1 MSLRSLNALFFEA
14 VMGARRAEAFLTPRA
29 GTYRPISLREFALD
43 VERTSLGLG
52 EIGIERGDRVAI
64 LSENRYEWAVADY
77 AILTAGAVAVPIY
90 PTLPSRQVDY
100 ILQDS
105 GARALFVSGAVQ
117 LEKVIEARPGMA
129 GIRTILSFDPVAA
142 TDTRVF
148 ALADLQARGEARR
161 QADPESHRRRGAE
174 AGREDVATIL
184 YTSGTTGPP
193 KGVMLSHGNI
203 LSNVESA
210 LGCFDINSR
219 DTCLSILPLSHVFER
234 MAGHFT
240 MLHAGVTIAYAESL
254 EAVPQN
260 LLQVR
265 PTIVVGVP
273 RFFEK
278 IYHRAHRAVAES
290 PASRRRLFVW
300 AKRVGRERTRRR
312 LSGRA
317 VPAGLE
323 MRYRLADALVFRRL
337 RQRVGGRLR
346 FFVSGGAPLAR
357 SIAEFFFAA
366 GLPVYEGYG
375 LTETSPVLTANTPA
389 AVRLGTVGRAIPG
402 VAVRVA
408 EDGEILA
415 SGPNVMR
422 GYWQKEEATREALV
436 GGWFRTGD
444 IGVLDADG
452 FLTITDRK
460 KDLIVTAG
468 GKNVAPQPIEN
479 LLRMSPYILEAVV
492 IGDGRRFIG
501 ALLMPRMAEIERWAA
516 SEGIGWKDHASLFE
530 NPRVRALYEAEIAS
544 TNRELAPYE
553 QIRRFD
559 IIPEE
564 PSQETGEL
572 TPTLKIRRS
581 VMAERFAD
589 RIERLYSYDG

>member
-1 MSLRSLNALFFEA
+1 
-14 VMGARRAEAFLTPRA
+14 
-29 GTYRPISLREFALD
+29 
-43 VERTSLGLG
+43 
-52 EIGIERGDRVAI
+52 
-64 LSENRYEWAVADY
+64 
-77 AILTAGAVAVPIY
+77 
-90 PTLPSRQVDY
+90 
-100 ILQDS
+100 
-105 GARALFVSGAVQ
+105 
-117 LEKVIEARPGMA
+117 
-129 GIRTILSFDPVAA
+129 
-142 TDTRVF
+142 
-148 ALADLQARGEARR
+148 
-161 QADPESHRRRGAE
+161 
-174 AGREDVATIL
+174 
-184 YTSGTTGPP
+184 
-193 KGVMLSHGNI
+193 
-203 LSNVESA
+203 
-210 LGCFDINSR
+210 
-219 DTCLSILPLSHVFER
+219 
-234 MAGHFT
+234 
-240 MLHAGVTIAYAESL
+240 
-254 EAVPQN
+254 
-260 LLQVR
+260 
-265 PTIVVGVP
+265 
-273 RFFEK
+273 
-278 IYHRAHRAVAES
+278 
-290 PASRRRLFVW
+290 
-300 AKRVGRERTRRR
+300 
-312 LSGRA
+312 
-317 VPAGLE
+317 
-323 MRYRLADALVFRRL
+323 
-337 RQRVGGRLR
+337 
-346 FFVSGGAPLAR
+346 
-357 SIAEFFFAA
+357 
-366 GLPVYEGYG
+366 
-375 LTETSPVLTANTPA
+375 
-389 AVRLGTVGRAIPG
+389 VGRAIPG